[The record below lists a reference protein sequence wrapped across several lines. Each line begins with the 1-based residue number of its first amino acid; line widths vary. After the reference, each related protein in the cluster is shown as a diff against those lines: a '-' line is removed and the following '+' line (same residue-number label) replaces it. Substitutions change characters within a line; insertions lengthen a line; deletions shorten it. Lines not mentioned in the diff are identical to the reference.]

1 MAIYRIHKEDNFV
14 IIDKAFLLNE
24 EISLKAKGLLALL
37 LSYPD
42 NWQFYK
48 AEIVQHTTDKEN
60 SLNSGLKEL
69 IENGYIVRKQR
80 KDENGKF
87 EGYEYHVYEKP
98 STEKPS
104 TEKPSTEKPSTEKP
118 STEKPS
124 TEKPSTEKP
133 STEKPSTEKPSTE
146 KPSTEKP
153 STEKPILLNNKNTKN
168 KNTKNKNTKTTPSP
182 ELVSEFKEWYSKYPH
197 PRNEQQT
204 MKNYINTRK
213 TYSAE
218 QLMTALN
225 NYLAEIEEQHTDKRY
240 IKYSTNFVGQ
250 EKAFVD
256 YLDTP
261 AQPALTEE
269 TDDSYI
275 ATIEAEDPEYAA
287 RLRRRDNDV

>member
-87 EGYEYHVYEKP
+87 EGYEYHVY
-98 STEKPS
+98 
-104 TEKPSTEKPSTEKP
+104 EKPSTEKPSTEKP

>member
-87 EGYEYHVYEKP
+87 EGYEYHVY
-98 STEKPS
+98 
-104 TEKPSTEKPSTEKP
+104 
-118 STEKPS
+118 
-124 TEKPSTEKP
+124 
-133 STEKPSTEKPSTE
+133 EKPSTEKPSTE

-287 RLRRRDNDV
+287 RLRRRDNDL

>member
-69 IENGYIVRKQR
+69 MENGYIVRKQR

-87 EGYEYHVYEKP
+87 EGYEYHVY
-98 STEKPS
+98 
-104 TEKPSTEKPSTEKP
+104 
-118 STEKPS
+118 
-124 TEKPSTEKP
+124 
-133 STEKPSTEKPSTE
+133 EKPSTEKPSTE

>member
-124 TEKPSTEKP
+124 TEKP
-133 STEKPSTEKPSTE
+133 
-146 KPSTEKP
+146 
-153 STEKPILLNNKNTKN
+153 ILLNNKNTKNKNTKNKNTKN

-240 IKYSTNFVGQ
+240 IKHSTNFVGQ

-256 YLDTP
+256 YLDTK
-261 AQPALTEE
+261 AVSAEVSTEE
-269 TDDSYI
+269 NSESYF

-287 RLRRRDNDV
+287 RLRRRGKDV

>member
-98 STEKPS
+98 STEK
-104 TEKPSTEKPSTEKP
+104 T
-118 STEKPS
+118 
-124 TEKPSTEKP
+124 
-133 STEKPSTEKPSTE
+133 
-146 KPSTEKP
+146 STEKP

>member
-118 STEKPS
+118 
-124 TEKPSTEKP
+124 
-133 STEKPSTEKPSTE
+133 
-146 KPSTEKP
+146 
-153 STEKPILLNNKNTKN
+153 ILLNNKNTKN

-240 IKYSTNFVGQ
+240 IKHSTNFVGQ

>member
-133 STEKPSTEKPSTE
+133 STEKP
-146 KPSTEKP
+146 
-153 STEKPILLNNKNTKN
+153 ILLNNKNTKN

-204 MKNYINTRK
+204 IKNYINTRK

>member
-104 TEKPSTEKPSTEKP
+104 TEKP
-118 STEKPS
+118 
-124 TEKPSTEKP
+124 
-133 STEKPSTEKPSTE
+133 
-146 KPSTEKP
+146 
-153 STEKPILLNNKNTKN
+153 ILLNNKNTKN

-218 QLMTALN
+218 QLMSALD
-225 NYLAEIEEQHTDKRY
+225 NYLADIEKNNTDKRY
-240 IKYSTNFVGQ
+240 IKYSTNFVGREQ
-250 EKAFVD
+250 AFVD
-256 YLDTP
+256 YLNTP
-261 AQPALTEE
+261 AQPVLTEE

>member
-104 TEKPSTEKPSTEKP
+104 TEKPSTEKP
-118 STEKPS
+118 
-124 TEKPSTEKP
+124 
-133 STEKPSTEKPSTE
+133 
-146 KPSTEKP
+146 
-153 STEKPILLNNKNTKN
+153 ILLNNKNTKN

-240 IKYSTNFVGQ
+240 IKYSTNFVGKEQ
-250 EKAFVD
+250 AFVD
-256 YLDTP
+256 YLNTP
-261 AQPALTEE
+261 AQPVSTEE

>member
-104 TEKPSTEKPSTEKP
+104 TEKPSTEKP
-118 STEKPS
+118 
-124 TEKPSTEKP
+124 
-133 STEKPSTEKPSTE
+133 
-146 KPSTEKP
+146 
-153 STEKPILLNNKNTKN
+153 ILLNNKNTKN

-240 IKYSTNFVGQ
+240 IKYSTNFVGREQ
-250 EKAFVD
+250 AFVD
-256 YLDTP
+256 YLNTP
-261 AQPALTEE
+261 AQPVSTEE

>member
-80 KDENGKF
+80 KDKNGKF
-87 EGYEYHVYEKP
+87 EGYEYHVY
-98 STEKPS
+98 
-104 TEKPSTEKPSTEKP
+104 
-118 STEKPS
+118 
-124 TEKPSTEKP
+124 
-133 STEKPSTEKPSTE
+133 EKPSTE

-168 KNTKNKNTKTTPSP
+168 KNTKNKNTKTTPLP

>member
-104 TEKPSTEKPSTEKP
+104 TEKPSTEKP
-118 STEKPS
+118 
-124 TEKPSTEKP
+124 
-133 STEKPSTEKPSTE
+133 
-146 KPSTEKP
+146 
-153 STEKPILLNNKNTKN
+153 ILLNNKNTKN

-240 IKYSTNFVGQ
+240 IKHSTNFVGQ
-250 EKAFVD
+250 EQAFVD

-261 AQPALTEE
+261 AQPVLTEE

>member
-104 TEKPSTEKPSTEKP
+104 TEKPSTEKPL
-118 STEKPS
+118 
-124 TEKPSTEKP
+124 
-133 STEKPSTEKPSTE
+133 
-146 KPSTEKP
+146 
-153 STEKPILLNNKNTKN
+153 LLNNKNTKNKNTKN

>member
-118 STEKPS
+118 
-124 TEKPSTEKP
+124 
-133 STEKPSTEKPSTE
+133 
-146 KPSTEKP
+146 
-153 STEKPILLNNKNTKN
+153 ILLNNKNTKNKNTKN

-240 IKYSTNFVGQ
+240 IKHSTNFVGQ

-256 YLDTP
+256 YLDTK
-261 AQPALTEE
+261 AVSAEVSTEE
-269 TDDSYI
+269 NSESYF

-287 RLRRRDNDV
+287 RLRRMGKDV

>member
-133 STEKPSTEKPSTE
+133 
-146 KPSTEKP
+146 
-153 STEKPILLNNKNTKN
+153 ILLNN

>member
-80 KDENGKF
+80 KDKNGKF

-104 TEKPSTEKPSTEKP
+104 M
-118 STEKPS
+118 
-124 TEKPSTEKP
+124 
-133 STEKPSTEKPSTE
+133 
-146 KPSTEKP
+146 EKP